1 MRPIFVVVGRQVQQE
16 NTPFFIPDFPFHTRK
31 HKTSD
36 REVEVVGIVVAFT
49 LTAVAFR
56 ECFFPTF
63 ERGLLL
69 SYSGEQLMER
79 ASC

>member
-16 NTPFFIPDFPFHTRK
+16 NTPFSIPDFPFHTRK

-56 ECFFPTF
+56 EGFFQ
-63 ERGLLL
+63 RL
-69 SYSGEQLMER
+69 SVVFFCLTPVNN
-79 ASC
+79 